1 MATMGKRYLRIAAA
15 LCAVAYL
22 VVIGT
27 AAYRIS
33 ARVSDLEALAES
45 EFSNLVD
52 RAGAAAALG
61 FLDEPF
67 REAVRSAVERSQT
80 LAAAIVTGP
89 NGPEY
94 AVERA
99 AGFLVPADGHPRFAE
114 RIDVS
119 SRPLVAPL
127 KVETARNATVSVA
140 RLRIHQDEL
149 FDILRDALILT
160 VIPIATAVLLLIVGT
175 SGAKH
180 PATRSEAYSEDTHQE
195 YDAPAGAP
203 GGNALDEEF
212 DIPDIAEDLQNTPDS
227 APTLVP
233 EQAASSDG
241 PAEPEEPRLAPAHEP
256 VVESP
261 SGLFSPR
268 SDLGWETYL
277 DERLASELRRA
288 ASFEQD
294 LVLVFF
300 DLSGPGAEES
310 YRGFAAE
317 VVSFFSFRD
326 LAFERGRTGAA
337 VILPNIDL
345 DHGLRMADEF
355 HSARAAAFASG
366 EDCGCVLKTGL
377 SARAGR
383 LVEAERLVA
392 EAASA
397 LERAREDE
405 RSSIIAFKPDL
416 ERYRSFIRTRA

>member
-1 MATMGKRYLRIAAA
+1 MGKRYLRIAAA

-33 ARVSDLEALAES
+33 ARVSDLESLAES
-45 EFSNLVD
+45 EFAELVD

-94 AVERA
+94 AVERS

-114 RIDVS
+114 RMDVS

-175 SGAKH
+175 SGGQNASTQ
-180 PATRSEAYSEDTHQE
+180 PEAASDGTLSGSA
-195 YDAPAGAP
+195 APARSA
-203 GGNALDEEF
+203 GGSALDEEF
-212 DIPDIAEDLQNTPDS
+212 DIPDIAEDLKS
-227 APTLVP
+227 APDAAPAAAP
-233 EQAASSDG
+233 ETDPSAADQAES
-241 PAEPEEPRLAPAHEP
+241 EEPRSSGE
-256 VVESP
+256 VEQIGAQPP

-268 SDLGWETYL
+268 SELGWETYL

-310 YRGFAAE
+310 YRNFAAE

-326 LAFERGRTGAA
+326 LAFERGRNGAA

-355 HSARAAAFASG
+355 HSARAAAFAAGG
-366 EDCGCVLKTGL
+366 EFGCVLKTGL

-383 LVEAERLVA
+383 LVESERLVA

-405 RSSIIAFKPDL
+405 RSAIIAFKPDL